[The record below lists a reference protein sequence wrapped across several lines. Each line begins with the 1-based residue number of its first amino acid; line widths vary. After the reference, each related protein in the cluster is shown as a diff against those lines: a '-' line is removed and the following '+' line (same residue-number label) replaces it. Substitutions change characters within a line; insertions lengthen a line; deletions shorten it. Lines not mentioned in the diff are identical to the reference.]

1 VSTIYLVQGDTGPQ
15 IFISVTREDSGAA
28 IDVSG
33 GTARLKVR
41 KKGSTTLDFTLTAA
55 NTGNNLAE
63 GKLYFSLD
71 GGQLATI
78 ASGNYEGE
86 VELTLSSGIIETV
99 YEKIDIVIREDF

>member
-15 IFISVTREDSGAA
+15 IFITVTREDTATA

-41 KKGSTTLDFTLTAA
+41 KKGSSSLEFTLTAA
-55 NTGNNLAE
+55 DIGDNLAE
-63 GKLYFSLD
+63 GKFYFSLD

-78 ASGNYEGE
+78 SAGSYEAE
-86 VELTLSSGIIETV
+86 VEITLADSTVETV
-99 YEKIDIVIREDF
+99 YDKVDIVIREDF

>member
-1 VSTIYLVQGDTGPQ
+1 MSTIYLVQGDTGPQ
-15 IFISVTREDSGAA
+15 IFISVTREDSGAV

-41 KKGSTTLDFTLTAA
+41 KKGSTTLDFTLTAS

>member
-1 VSTIYLVQGDTGPQ
+1 VSIIYLVQGDTGPQ
-15 IFISVTREDSGAA
+15 IYITVTREDTGAA
-28 IDVSG
+28 VDVSG

-41 KKGSTTLDFTLTAA
+41 KKGSSTVNFTLTAA
-55 NTGNNLAE
+55 NIGSNLEE

-86 VELTLSSGIIETV
+86 VEMTMSDGIVETV
-99 YEKIDIVIREDF
+99 YERVDIVIREDF